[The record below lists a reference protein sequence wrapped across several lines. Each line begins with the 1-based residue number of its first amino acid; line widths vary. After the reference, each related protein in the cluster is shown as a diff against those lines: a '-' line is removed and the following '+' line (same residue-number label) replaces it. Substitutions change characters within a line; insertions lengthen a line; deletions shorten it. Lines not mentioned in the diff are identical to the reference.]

1 MTMVEIER
9 TDHNPGWRAFV
20 TGSSRPHGWLKM
32 EEAKWGLHPL
42 MHTFYSEGQTTTS
55 WYKANGAKVI
65 I

>member
-20 TGSSRPHGWLKM
+20 TGSSRPHGWLNM

-42 MHTFYSEGQTTTS
+42 IYTHLEFHLVQDVE
-55 WYKANGAKVI
+55 KK
-65 I
+65 